1 MSNPLLTIAVLTYN
15 RASLLD
21 LCLDSIVDQVRECP
35 EHIELIVSNNASTD
49 NTREVVSRYLN
60 IYPKLRYTENEI
72 NRGYDFNA
80 DKCFRL
86 ARSKY
91 VWLFSDDDLLLPRAI
106 ERIVPL
112 LKQETLGIVSLAT
125 NFYLCKG
132 TIDKSLFPY
141 EPLSFRIYDN
151 PKEFAREVHFWLTY
165 ITGIIVNRQL
175 VSECDLLLPAEGALL
190 IQLGWVIP
198 ALYGQFPSAIVET
211 PLILG
216 RALDVLD
223 FKLFDVFGTSYP
235 SVLKRLCR
243 QKVLPRDS
251 MEMLIEMIITK
262 YFIHFINSQNSY
274 HHGERPLL
282 ILGQSLWNQK
292 AFWVHLF
299 PRFVRRTLHKISS
312 KIKFFLPPLIS
323 RYCSR
328 VVANRNKP
336 TF

>member
-1 MSNPLLTIAVLTYN
+1 MSNTLLTIAVLTYN
-15 RASLLD
+15 RAPLLD
-21 LCLDSIVDQVRECP
+21 LCFDSIVGQVRQCP

-49 NTREVVSRYLN
+49 NTREVVSRYFG

-72 NRGYDFNA
+72 NRGFDFNA

-86 ARSKY
+86 ARSNY

-112 LKQETLGIVSLAT
+112 LKQETFGIVSLAT
-125 NFYLCKG
+125 NFYPCKG

-141 EPLSFRIYDN
+141 EPLSFRIYDK
-151 PKEFAREVHFWLTY
+151 PKDFAREVHFWLTY

-175 VSECDLLLPAEGALL
+175 VSECDMLSPAEGGSL

-198 ALYGQFPSAIVET
+198 ALYGKFPSAIVET

-251 MEMLIEMIITK
+251 MEMLIELIITK
-262 YFIHFINSQNSY
+262 YFTHYINSQNSY

-282 ILGQSLWNQK
+282 ILGKSFWNQK

-312 KIKFFLPPLIS
+312 KLKLALPSTMS
-323 RYCSR
+323 RNCSR
-328 VVANRNKP
+328 IIANRSGP
-336 TF
+336 SR